1 MPGEMKA
8 MIDSARRGRG
18 GFRAALAGL
27 GLFCPW
33 ALAADLPAPA
43 GLPGL
48 GSVAE
53 FPGAVTGAFENLMAT
68 GGGSDFVPG
77 TFASPS
83 LGAVSTGGARS
94 RLDQLLKIRGAVD
107 SLAIPEAFSV
117 VMWVRLPPGQKSTM
131 LFGLG
136 DPQGDY
142 LVAATDAKGAPSLAF
157 LNPDQPSQVDRA
169 KMAPADLGDARLHA
183 VVAVVNLGS
192 GLVRLYID
200 GRPEAASTVSLWRPR
215 RLGFAFASY
224 LLQGHHDGP
233 GGDGVG
239 LLMPRIVT
247 RELTEEEVGKI
258 KPAAGPE
265 EDVAAIDAEVARL
278 LARDTLVEF
287 WPSQYHYL
295 LRRRPLSGG
304 DGG

>member
-1 MPGEMKA
+1 
-8 MIDSARRGRG
+8 MIGSTRQGRG

-27 GLFCPW
+27 GLFCQLAP
-33 ALAADLPAPA
+33 AADLPAPA
-43 GLPGL
+43 GLPRLGL
-48 GSVAE
+48 DSVAE
-53 FPGAVTGAFENLMAT
+53 FPGAVTGAFENLMVT

-136 DPQGDY
+136 DPRGDY
-142 LVAATDAKGAPSLAF
+142 LVAATDANGAPSLAF
-157 LNPDQPSQVDRA
+157 LNPARPGQVDRA
-169 KMAPADLGDARLHA
+169 RMAPADLGDSRLHA

-233 GGDGVG
+233 GENGVG

-247 RELTEEEVGKI
+247 RELTEEEVASI
-258 KPAAGPE
+258 KPVAAGPD
-265 EDVAAIDAEVARL
+265 EDVAAIDAGIARL

-287 WPSQYHYL
+287 WPSQYNYL